1 MNFACLLQSSLQLHT
16 WRPAFPHYSSF
27 TALLGT
33 LACLFCTFY
42 LDGLISL
49 IVLVLALVLFLTIE
63 LRGDVTSFGHALKGL
78 KYHVALSALYGLEE
92 SMTANAFLGA
102 KSPFILRRKGSPG
115 GGRPLPAGVRGE
127 EGGAGA
133 GAEQQPTALQ
143 KEQQHYWR
151 PQILVYL
158 HASESAPEAEVPRK
172 RQLLSFVS
180 QLKATRGLTVA
191 GAVIVERNILEG
203 MKQRKAAAAAV
214 AAATGGVRSTTSL
227 RRRFPPSSSSCSSGG
242 GSDVSSIMQEQEQ
255 QQEQLQQQ
263 SLASLLGAEHEKTLR
278 LKREMMSDLAREGIL
293 GFAEVVTAPDIRTGL
308 SMLLQLTG
316 LGGLRPNTCVIAW
329 PDIAILTEERA
340 LRSLEFVAR
349 AAVHEKAIVAL
360 KMSNMSNT
368 HLPFPTSTQVCAY
381 MRLFMSCMCVR
392 ECKTLSPSLPPPSF
406 PLPSSLILHLIES
419 SLAPSLPPSLR
430 SGHPARQPRR
440 VLATTRRRD
449 YDPPRLPA
457 AAERYLAFD
466 YSSYFYVCPERAGCP
481 ED

>member
-102 KSPFILRRKGSPG
+102 KSPFVLRRKRANSG
-115 GGRPLPAGVRGE
+115 GEGRPLPTAEE
-127 EGGAGA
+127 EGAPAIG
-133 GAEQQPTALQ
+133 QQQ
-143 KEQQHYWR
+143 QQQQQQQHYWR

-191 GAVIVERNILEG
+191 GAVIIERNILEG
-203 MKQRKAAAAAV
+203 MKQRSVAAAAV
-214 AAATGGVRSTTSL
+214 AAATGGGSSTSSL
-227 RRRFPPSSSSCSSGG
+227 RRRFPSSGSSS
-242 GSDVSSIMQEQEQ
+242 GSDVSSILQQAEQ
-255 QQEQLQQQ
+255 QQHEQQHQQHQHQQQ
-263 SLASLLGAEHEKTLR
+263 SLASLLGAEHEKTLG

-293 GFAEVVTAPDIRTGL
+293 GFAEVGTSSLPL
-308 SMLLQLTG
+308 S
-316 LGGLRPNTCVIAW
+316 
-329 PDIAILTEERA
+329 
-340 LRSLEFVAR
+340 
-349 AAVHEKAIVAL
+349 
-360 KMSNMSNT
+360 
-368 HLPFPTSTQVCAY
+368 LPLSSHFPTYSHHHRPY
-381 MRLFMSCMCVR
+381 
-392 ECKTLSPSLPPPSF
+392 SLPPSF
-406 PLPSSLILHLIES
+406 L
-419 SLAPSLPPSLR
+419 PSLPPSLPR
-430 SGHPARQPRR
+430 SDS
-440 VLATTRRRD
+440 T
-449 YDPPRLPA
+449 
-457 AAERYLAFD
+457 
-466 YSSYFYVCPERAGCP
+466 
-481 ED
+481 